1 MAETTTK
8 NGKRNIIDLEREVN
22 LLRSFLI
29 GIAGKDRE
37 GRYRSE
43 FVKKILKAAKKRGK
57 FVFKDRSSFLARLRE
72 K

>member
-8 NGKRNIIDLEREVN
+8 NGKKDIANLEREVN

-37 GRYRSE
+37 GKYRSE
-43 FVKKILKAAKKRGK
+43 FVRKILRAAKKGEK
-57 FVFKDRSSFLARLRE
+57 FTFKNRDSFLARLQE

>member
-22 LLRSFLI
+22 LLRSFLV

-37 GRYRSE
+37 GRY
-43 FVKKILKAAKKRGK
+43 
-57 FVFKDRSSFLARLRE
+57 
-72 K
+72 

>member
-43 FVKKILKAAKKRGK
+43 FVKKILKAAKKGGK